1 MRATNRRIALSIYLD
16 FVLIYGLAGLFLFF
30 SGIGIDYTLPVAVIV
45 TLFAR
50 AVLHG
55 AATSPGMQMLS
66 IDRHYSVEAELVTRE
81 SWLTLMLGVGLVW
94 SGMEEVLRWIELP
107 YPMPFFGF
115 IPSMQIDMLIALVHG
130 LLYVAAGW
138 LILRLSPFGLW
149 LGIAL
154 GLADACSTVLSWNLW
169 DRLVPFWVGYRRLN
183 QGLTVRGGEVEF
195 LQAILPEGILVIT
208 LLALAAL
215 LANWKKFAAPGH

>member
-1 MRATNRRIALSIYLD
+1 MPASYRRIALSIYLD
-16 FVLIYGLAGLFLFF
+16 FLLIYGLAGLFLFF
-30 SGIGIDYTLPVAVIV
+30 AGIGTDYLFLVAVIV

-50 AVLHG
+50 PILHG
-55 AATSPGMQMLS
+55 AVSSPGMHILS
-66 IDRHYSVEAELVTRE
+66 IDHRYSVDREVVARE
-81 SWLTLMLGVGLVW
+81 SWLTVSLGVALVW
-94 SGMEEVLRWIELP
+94 SGMEEALRWIELP